1 MRARKILI
9 SRAGNSIN
17 DYHIHIIRS
26 GQSHRY
32 FVMTE
37 YTVPLSD
44 YEKYALVECGSSQE
58 CEEWIRNRIKKGNT
72 P

>member
-1 MRARKILI
+1 MRTRKIPI

-17 DYHIHIIRS
+17 DYHIHIIWN